1 MNNKFRDI
9 LKGGEEQFDPKA
21 WEQIAKRLDQIMPV
35 SKPFFTGK
43 LLLGLSAVVT
53 ILVVATY
60 WMSTDGSK
68 VEAVK
73 SKQAIAQEQAQE
85 PVLNANEKQTT
96 ETNSVVTNSDKK
108 SVQTKE
114 KETKAEQSPENNVST
129 SEEKVIEAF
138 EYHPKVVARQEEVV
152 IKEFLPTFPEMK
164 ATYCLGE
171 KVTIKNTNSGNLLL
185 INEQIDRMVI
195 AANSSKTITIEQA
208 GDYNFVYYARS
219 EKRYEHSAFSV
230 PSKKA
235 ISIQTN
241 EELIYEN
248 GIPYMEVS
256 SKDFNEQATWKSSK
270 GIITEQKETTKV
282 RCFDKGNYT
291 ITLSMK
297 GEHGCI
303 SEEKIELTV
312 KDQYNLL
319 AVNAFVPNDQ
329 NPKNRTFMPEALK
342 YRQTGFKML
351 IIDPK
356 DNHIVYQTESADAP
370 WDGIDQ
376 FTGKLVDANKLFI
389 WKVDLKQPEPKE
401 RGEYSGTVVRL

>member
-21 WEQIAKRLDQIMPV
+21 WEQMAKRLDQVMPV

-43 LLLGLSAVVT
+43 LVLGLSAVVT
-53 ILVVATY
+53 VLLVATY
-60 WMSTDGSK
+60 WMLSDGSK
-68 VEAVK
+68 VKAVK
-73 SKQAIAQEQAQE
+73 TKQATVHEQVNMPVLNNNEKQAIEA
-85 PVLNANEKQTT
+85 K
-96 ETNSVVTNSDKK
+96 SVDVNPDKK
-108 SVQTKE
+108 AVQAKE
-114 KETKAEQSPENNVST
+114 KETKPEQNTENRVST
-129 SEEKVIEAF
+129 SEEKETETIT
-138 EYHPKVVARQEEVV
+138 YQPKVEVKKEEPLA
-152 IKEFLPTFPEMK
+152 KEFLPTFPEMR
-164 ATYCLGE
+164 ATYCLGD
-171 KVTIKNTNSGNLLL
+171 KVTIKNTNSGNLLVM
-185 INEQIDRMVI
+185 NEQIDRIVI

-208 GDYNFVYYARS
+208 GDYSFVYYARS
-219 EKRYEHSAFSV
+219 EKRYEQSAFSV
-230 PSKKA
+230 PNKKA

-256 SKDFNEQATWKSSK
+256 SKDFNDQATWKSSK

-291 ITLSMK
+291 VTLSVK
-297 GEHGCI
+297 GENACI

-356 DNHIVYQTESADAP
+356 DNHQVYQTESADAP

-376 FTGKLVDANKLFI
+376 LTGKLVDANKLFI

>member
-21 WEQIAKRLDQIMPV
+21 WEQMAKRLDEVMPV

-68 VEAVK
+68 VEAIK
-73 SKQAIAQEQAQE
+73 TKQATIQERVNQS
-85 PVLNANEKQTT
+85 VLNNSEKQATKT
-96 ETNSVVTNSDKK
+96 KSIEINSDKK
-108 SVQTKE
+108 AVQTKE
-114 KETKAEQSPENNVST
+114 KQITAEQNVENSANT

-138 EYHPKVVARQEEVV
+138 EYHPKVVARQEEVAV
-152 IKEFLPTFPEMK
+152 KEFLPTFPEMK

-195 AANSSKTITIEQA
+195 AANSSKTITLEQA

-219 EKRYEHSAFSV
+219 EKRYEQSAFSV
-230 PSKKA
+230 PNKKI

-256 SKDFNEQATWKSSK
+256 SKDFNDQATWKSSK

-282 RCFDKGNYT
+282 RCFDKGGY
-291 ITLSMK
+291 IVTLNVK

-329 NPKNRTFMPEALK
+329 NPKNRSFMPEALK

-356 DNHIVYQTESADAP
+356 DNHLVYQTESADAP

-376 FTGKLVDANKLFI
+376 LTGKLVDANKLFI
-389 WKVDLKQPEPKE
+389 WKVDLKQPEAKE